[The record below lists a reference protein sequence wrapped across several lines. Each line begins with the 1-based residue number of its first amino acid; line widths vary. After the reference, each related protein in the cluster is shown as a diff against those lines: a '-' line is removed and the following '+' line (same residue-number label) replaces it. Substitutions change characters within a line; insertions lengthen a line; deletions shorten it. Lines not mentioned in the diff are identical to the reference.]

1 MQYQLE
7 PYQERSV
14 QMMMQNPFHYL
25 AYEMGL
31 GKTLIVLEYLRRTNQ
46 KALVVAPLLVA
57 QRTWPQE
64 IKKWGL
70 FPGERGSVTLHGPDK
85 DFLMRSDAR
94 VKVINYDGLKWMYNH
109 ISKLGSNDLA
119 DRVLV
124 IDEGTCIK
132 SPSSVRFKVLKSA
145 QHFFRKGIFVLSG
158 TPMPNGYIDL
168 WSQYWML
175 DRGATLGRSF
185 TEFKRRYFY
194 ESGPPRWVCELRPG
208 AAEEIQR
215 LITPMTSVLRAEDH
229 LAMPKAIQRE
239 VEVELPVTVRKQYNE
254 LQKKY
259 VWEHED
265 EKWTI
270 DSAGVLV
277 NKLRQVTQGAMYKRE
292 DGVEYDKLHEKKLD
306 ALESLVESAAG
317 DPIVCAINFKFE
329 LDMIC
334 KRFGRDVPC
343 IAGGMHL
350 TKKEAIL
357 NKFGVGQV
365 PLLLCHPASM
375 SHGLNDLQERGHIIV
390 WYSLPWSLEHYQ
402 QLNGRLI
409 RRGQKRS
416 VMLFHLV
423 AKETIDKRISTVLC
437 QKDVTQ
443 EDFRR
448 AVLEGAREYQTT

>member
-1 MQYQLE
+1 MQYELE

-57 QRTWPQE
+57 QRTWPNE

-70 FPGERGSVTLHGPDK
+70 FEGERGSVVLHGKDK
-85 DFLMRSDAR
+85 DLLMRADAR

-109 ISKLGSNDLA
+109 IKNYGSNDLA

-124 IDEGTCIK
+124 IDEGTQIK
-132 SPSSVRFKVLKSA
+132 SPSAVRFKVLKAA

-215 LITPMTSVLRAEDH
+215 LIQPMTSVLRAEDH
-229 LAMPKAIQRE
+229 LTMPHVIQRE
-239 VEVELPVTVRKQYNE
+239 VEVDLPTKVRKQYVN
-254 LQKKY
+254 LQKEY
-259 VWEHED
+259 VWEHD
-265 EKWTI
+265 LEKWTV

-277 NKLRQVTQGAMYKRE
+277 NKLRQVTQGAMYKQE
-292 DGVEYDKLHEKKLD
+292 GGTEYDKLHEVKLD

-329 LDMIC
+329 LDMIR
-334 KRFGRDVPC
+334 KRFGYYVPC

-350 TKKEAIL
+350 TKKENIL
-357 NKFGVGQV
+357 NAFGAGQV

-375 SHGLNDLQERGHIIV
+375 SHGLNDLQQRGHIVV

-423 AKETIDKRISTVLC
+423 AKDTIDGRISGVLK

-443 EDFRR
+443 EDFKI
-448 AVLEGAREYQTT
+448 AVLEGARELQTA